1 MGLISKMTVNGP
13 LSDISL
19 FGDVIKRGSKE
30 TFPGKNLVRRP
41 DQPIKGVHL
50 SSLTP
55 G

>member
-1 MGLISKMTVNGP
+1 MELISKMTVNGP
-13 LSDISL
+13 LSQVSL

-30 TFPGKNLVRRP
+30 TFPGKNLVGRP
-41 DQPIKGVHL
+41 NESIKGIDL